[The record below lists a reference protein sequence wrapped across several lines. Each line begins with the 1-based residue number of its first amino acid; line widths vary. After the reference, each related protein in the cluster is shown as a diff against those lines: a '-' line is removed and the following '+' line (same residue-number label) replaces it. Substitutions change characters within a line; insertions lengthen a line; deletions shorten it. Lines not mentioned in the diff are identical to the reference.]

1 LQVGERNNAGKI
13 IARTPLSF
21 DATSPIWLNED
32 TFVVGKKIR
41 VFGSVLP
48 GLDPYG
54 NEKKCQDNY
63 SYLLIDDMLLC
74 GLFDGHGPVGEQVS
88 AYSAEYLKTYFQENY
103 KEFSTHP
110 KECLIQVLE
119 KCDASLKDTKI
130 NYELSGTTAVVLLL
144 TKTSIHTAS
153 LGDSRAILATLS
165 ENDIELPRP
174 LNKFCRNWN
183 VLKKLKAIALTN
195 DQKPNH
201 EEEFLRIREA
211 GGRVERLTDVMGNS
225 LGPYRVWEADSDK
238 PGLAMSRSIGDNVAK
253 KVGVISTPVYHKFT
267 LYPESDQFIVMG
279 SDGIWDVMENSEVIN
294 FVEKFKERC
303 ELSMNTDLYPA
314 VTQNSSISRMLC
326 EEARYRW
333 YGLIEAEDVN
343 IDDIS
348 CIVVDVS
355 GKTNEARISKDARR
369 IQAFQSI
376 AIPSLPI
383 QDID

>member
-1 LQVGERNNAGKI
+1 MAERNNAGKI
-13 IARTPLSF
+13 ISRSPLSF
-21 DATSPIWLNED
+21 EATSPICLKD
-32 TFVVGKKIR
+32 DLFVVGKNVR
-41 VFGSVLP
+41 VYGCVLP

-63 SYLLIDDMLLC
+63 SYLFINDMLLC

-88 AYSAEYLKTYFQENY
+88 AYSAEYLQNYFKKHHN
-103 KEFSTHP
+103 EFADHP
-110 KECLIQVLE
+110 KEALIQLLE
-119 KCDASLKDTKI
+119 KCDASLKETNI
-130 NYELSGTTAVVLLL
+130 NFELSGTTAVVLLL
-144 TKTSIHTAS
+144 TKNFLHTAS
-153 LGDSRAILATLS
+153 LGDSRAILATSS
-165 ENDIELPRP
+165 ENELELPQP
-174 LNKFCRNWN
+174 LNKFCRNWK
-183 VLKKLKAIALTN
+183 VLKKIKPIALTT

-201 EEEFLRIREA
+201 EEEFMRIREA
-211 GGRVERLTDVMGNS
+211 GGRVEKLMDVMGN
-225 LGPYRVWEADSDK
+225 LIGPYRVWEANSDK

-303 ELSMNTDLYPA
+303 EISMNTDLYPA
-314 VTQNSSISRMLC
+314 VTQNSSISRLLC

-333 YGLIEAEDVN
+333 FGLIESEDVN

-348 CIVVDVS
+348 SIVIDIS
-355 GKTNEARISKDARR
+355 GKTNEMRISKDARR

-376 AIPSLPI
+376 AIPSSPVP
-383 QDID
+383 DT